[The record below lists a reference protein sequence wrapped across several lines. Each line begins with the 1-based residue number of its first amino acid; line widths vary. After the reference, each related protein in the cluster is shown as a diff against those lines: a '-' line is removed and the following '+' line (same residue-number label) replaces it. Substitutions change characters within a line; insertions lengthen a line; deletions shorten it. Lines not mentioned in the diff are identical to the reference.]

1 MGCNL
6 SISVA
11 PYKSPKSIMCKKNF
25 EMPDS
30 PIIVNNKEI
39 PNEICA
45 SDDDSYVTLNME
57 PPDSERERV

>member
-1 MGCNL
+1 MCCKL
-6 SISVA
+6 TISVA
-11 PYKSPKSIMCKKNF
+11 PYKSPKSIMCKKNLDI
-25 EMPDS
+25 PDS
-30 PIIVNNKEI
+30 PIIVNKEM